1 MKLGLSNSIKNT
13 VWNPTM
19 HPELEFWFAKGT
31 GITSHTNAVSDW
43 SSYVNTSHRLSQAT
57 VEERPTLVAASDYA
71 IDFDGGDVLS
81 GTQFTFT
88 DEFVI
93 GIKFT
98 VEDANA
104 ANDVII
110 GDNTTVAN
118 FIRLNDSNTIGIK
131 ASGTQVQVD
140 VNSATQFNSG
150 VTTHLVATRDGSN
163 VIRYWI
169 DGVLQTNTG
178 SSAGEF
184 LIDAIGVRATD
195 ANDFSGKIW
204 EVIAYKDVYS
214 IELATLLSSHLQTI

>member
-1 MKLGLSNSIKNT
+1 MKLGLGLNISNN
-13 VWNPTM
+13 VWNPA
-19 HPELEFWFAKGT
+19 HSAGLEFWFAKGT
-31 GITSHTNAVSDW
+31 GITESSNAISKWTNSI
-43 SSYVNTSHRLSQAT
+43 NTSQSFDQAT
-57 VEERPTLVAASDYA
+57 AGEKPTLVAASDYA
-71 IDFDGGDVLS
+71 IDFDGGDNLS

-98 VEDANA
+98 VEDVNA
-104 ANDVII
+104 ANDVMI

-169 DGVLQTNTG
+169 DGVLQTNTATKSG
-178 SSAGEF
+178 DF
-184 LIDAIGVRATD
+184 LVDSLGVRATD
-195 ANDFSGKIW
+195 SN
-204 EVIAYKDVYS
+204 
-214 IELATLLSSHLQTI
+214 LSLIHI

>member
-1 MKLGLSNSIKNT
+1 MKLGLGLNISNN
-13 VWNPTM
+13 VWNPA
-19 HPELEFWFAKGT
+19 HSAGLEFWFAKGT
-31 GITSHTNAVSDW
+31 GITESSNAISKWTNSI
-43 SSYVNTSHRLSQAT
+43 NTSQSFDQAT
-57 VEERPTLVAASDYA
+57 AGEKPTLVAASDYA
-71 IDFDGGDVLS
+71 IDFDGGDNLS

-98 VEDANA
+98 VEDVNA
-104 ANDVII
+104 ANDVMI

-169 DGVLQTNTG
+169 DGVLQTNTATKSG
-178 SSAGEF
+178 DF
-184 LIDAIGVRATD
+184 LVDSLGVRATD
-195 ANDFSGKIW
+195 SNFFTGKIW
-204 EVIAYKDVYS
+204 EVVAYKDVYS
-214 IELATLLSSHLQTI
+214 TELAELLSGHLQTI

>member
-1 MKLGLSNSIKNT
+1 MKLGLGLNISNN
-13 VWNPTM
+13 VWNPA
-19 HPELEFWFAKGT
+19 HSAGLEFWFAKGT
-31 GITSHTNAVSDW
+31 GITESSNAISKWTNSI
-43 SSYVNTSHRLSQAT
+43 NTSQSFDQAT
-57 VEERPTLVAASDYA
+57 AGEKPTLVAASDYA
-71 IDFDGGDVLS
+71 IDFDGGDNLS

-98 VEDANA
+98 VEDVNA

-169 DGVLQTNTG
+169 DGVLQTNTATKSG
-178 SSAGEF
+178 DF
-184 LIDAIGVRATD
+184 LVDSLGVRATD
-195 ANDFSGKIW
+195 SNFFTGKIW
-204 EVIAYKDVYS
+204 EVVAYKDVYS
-214 IELATLLSSHLQTI
+214 TELAELLSGHLQTI